1 MMECVEGAMVD
12 LQGVIY
18 CKSALPLGITV
29 GCWVRLSAR
38 AVAVAVAIGILYYML
53 LLYDVEGGM
62 VAGRAL

>member
-1 MMECVEGAMVD
+1 MMECVEGAMMD

-38 AVAVAVAIGILYYML
+38 AVAVAIGILYYML
-53 LLYDVEGGM
+53 LLYDIEGGM